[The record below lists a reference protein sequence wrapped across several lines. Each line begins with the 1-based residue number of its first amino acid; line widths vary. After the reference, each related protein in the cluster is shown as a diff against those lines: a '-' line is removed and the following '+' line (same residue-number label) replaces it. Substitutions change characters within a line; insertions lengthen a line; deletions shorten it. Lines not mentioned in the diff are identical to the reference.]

1 MTDAVVMDTNVLVVA
16 NDPFH
21 QTGPDCVEA
30 CTQELTRTQRDR
42 RLLLDWGREILAE
55 YQRRVANPGQG
66 GVGTEF
72 FKRAAAQADLAVAF
86 VHITTDEVRG
96 FREFPEDPELETL
109 DRSDRKFVAV
119 AVASGKNPEIVH
131 ATDRGWK
138 RHREPLARLGIR
150 VRRVAGCPE
159 G

>member
-1 MTDAVVMDTNVLVVA
+1 MTDAVVVDTNVLVVA
-16 NDPFH
+16 NDLFH

-30 CTQELTRTQRDR
+30 CTQELIRTQRDR
-42 RLLLDWGREILAE
+42 RLLLDWGREILGE
-55 YQRRVANPGQG
+55 YQRQVAGPGQG

-72 FKRAAAQADLAVAF
+72 FKRAAAQADVSVAF
-86 VHITTDEVRG
+86 VHITADGDRG
-96 FREFPEDPELETL
+96 FREFPEDPELETF

-119 AVASGKNPEIVH
+119 AVASGNNPEIVH
-131 ATDRGWK
+131 AADRGWK

-150 VRRVAGCPE
+150 VRRIARCPE